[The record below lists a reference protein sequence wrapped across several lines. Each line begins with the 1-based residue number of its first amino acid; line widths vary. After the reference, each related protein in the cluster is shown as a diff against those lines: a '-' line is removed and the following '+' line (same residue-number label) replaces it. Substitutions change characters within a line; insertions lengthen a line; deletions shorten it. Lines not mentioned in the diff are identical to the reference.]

1 MKTRNIMIRLLAILL
16 FQALLFPIS
25 AGAIPMLGVAPGAPG
40 DSSGVYFGPKEDYLA
55 LFAHEF
61 GSGEDGFALPTSGT
75 ALSVWF
81 GSDSGKVNKY
91 ATVYLLT
98 TSPAASDGGFSFGG
112 SMFEPTGIERV
123 AGYRGAPYWGV
134 NLGSISDGSWSRF
147 DVNPFNTGKKDFW
160 FKTADIIYSDFG
172 VDDWMFAYETNP
184 GEFSPKTTSAS
195 GAPVPEPATLLLLGS
210 GLIGLAGL
218 RRKFKKR

>member
-1 MKTRNIMIRLLAILL
+1 
-16 FQALLFPIS
+16 
-25 AGAIPMLGVAPGAPG
+25 MLGVAPGSPG
-40 DSSGVYFGPKEDYLA
+40 DRSGVYFGPYEDYLA
-55 LFAHEF
+55 VFAYEF
-61 GSGEDGFALPTSGT
+61 RPGGDGFALSASGT
-75 ALSVWF
+75 ALTVWF
-81 GSDSGKVNKY
+81 GSDSGKVNKD

-98 TSPAASDGGFSFGG
+98 TTSPAAPNEPFFFGN
-112 SMFEPTGIERV
+112 SPFVPTEIERV

-134 NLGSISDGSWSRF
+134 NLGSISDGSWSEL
-147 DVNPFNTGKKDFW
+147 DVSPFNTGKKDFW
-160 FKTADIIYSDFG
+160 FKTADIVYSDFG